1 MARALQR
8 FLPKRFRK
16 QRTVVPVVRLTGMI
30 AAESGGI
37 GRKALSMATVEPL
50 LDKAFE
56 IKDAPVVAIE
66 VNSPGGSPVQSRL
79 IFRRIRELA
88 EKHDRKVLVFCEDV
102 AASGG
107 YMIAC
112 AGDEIVGDPSSIVGS
127 IGVVSGGFGFV
138 DLIRRIGVERR
149 LYTAGRNK
157 ATLDPFSPEKP
168 EDVEHLKSLQL
179 DVHET
184 FIELVR
190 ERRAGRLKE
199 DEPDLFS
206 GQFWSARRG
215 MELGLVDRLGT
226 LHEVLSERFGPDVE
240 LERIRP
246 RRGLLGGRIGFGADA
261 AGAAA
266 ERLASVAEERA
277 LWARY
282 GL

>member
-1 MARALQR
+1 MAKGLQR

-16 QRTVVPVVRLTGMI
+16 QRTVVPVVRLMGMI

-37 GRKALSMATVEPL
+37 GRKALSMAAVEPL
-50 LDKAFE
+50 LDKAFK

-79 IFRRIRELA
+79 ICRRIRELA

-112 AGDEIVGDPSSIVGS
+112 AGDEIFADPSSIVGS

-190 ERRAGRLKE
+190 ERRAGRLRE
-199 DEPDLFS
+199 EEPDLFS

-215 MELGLVDRLGT
+215 LELGLVDRLGT
-226 LHEVLSERFGPDVE
+226 LHEVLAERFGPDVE
-240 LERIRP
+240 LERIQP
-246 RRGLLGGRIGFGADA
+246 RRGFLGGRIGFGASA

-266 ERLASVAEERA
+266 EGLASVAEERA
-277 LWARY
+277 LWARF

>member
-1 MARALQR
+1 MAKGLQR

-16 QRTVVPVVRLTGMI
+16 QRTAVPVVRLTGMI
-30 AAESGGI
+30 AADSGGI

-66 VNSPGGSPVQSRL
+66 INSPGGSPVQSRL

-112 AGDEIVGDPSSIVGS
+112 AGDEIIADPSSIVGS

-190 ERRAGRLKE
+190 ERRAGRLRE

-215 MELGLVDRLGT
+215 IELGLVDRLGT
-226 LHEVLSERFGPDVE
+226 LHEVLAERFGPDVE

-261 AGAAA
+261 AAAAA
-266 ERLASVAEERA
+266 ERLAGVAEERA
-277 LWARY
+277 LWSRF

>member
-1 MARALQR
+1 MAKGLQR

-16 QRTVVPVVRLTGMI
+16 QRTVVPVVRLMGTI

-37 GRKALSMATVEPL
+37 GRKALSMANVEPL

-79 IFRRIRELA
+79 ICRRIRELA
-88 EKHDRKVLVFCEDV
+88 GKHDRKVLVFCEDV

-112 AGDEIVGDPSSIVGS
+112 AGDEIFADPSSIVGS

-190 ERRAGRLKE
+190 ERRSGRLKE

-215 MELGLVDRLGT
+215 IELGLVDRLGT
-226 LHEVLSERFGPDVE
+226 LHEVLAERFGPDVE
-240 LERIRP
+240 LERIQP
-246 RRGLLGGRIGFGADA
+246 RRGLLGGRIGFGAEA

-266 ERLASVAEERA
+266 ERLATVAEERA

>member
-1 MARALQR
+1 MAKALQR

-112 AGDEIVGDPSSIVGS
+112 AGDEIVADPSSIVGS

-226 LHEVLSERFGPDVE
+226 LHEVLSERFGPEVE

-266 ERLASVAEERA
+266 ERLAGVAEERA

>member
-1 MARALQR
+1 M
-8 FLPKRFRK
+8 
-16 QRTVVPVVRLTGMI
+16 
-30 AAESGGI
+30 
-37 GRKALSMATVEPL
+37 
-50 LDKAFE
+50 
-56 IKDAPVVAIE
+56 
-66 VNSPGGSPVQSRL
+66 
-79 IFRRIRELA
+79 
-88 EKHDRKVLVFCEDV
+88 
-102 AASGG
+102 
-107 YMIAC
+107 
-112 AGDEIVGDPSSIVGS
+112 
-127 IGVVSGGFGFV
+127 
-138 DLIRRIGVERR
+138 ERR

-190 ERRAGRLKE
+190 ERRACRLKE

-266 ERLASVAEERA
+266 ERLAGVAEERA

>member
-1 MARALQR
+1 MAKALQR

-16 QRTVVPVVRLTGMI
+16 QRTIVPVVRLTGMI

-112 AGDEIVGDPSSIVGS
+112 AGDEIVADPSSIVGS

-190 ERRAGRLKE
+190 ERRACRLKE

-266 ERLASVAEERA
+266 ERLAGVAEERA

>member
-112 AGDEIVGDPSSIVGS
+112 AGDEIVADPSSIVGS

-226 LHEVLSERFGPDVE
+226 LHEVLAERFGPDVE

>member
-112 AGDEIVGDPSSIVGS
+112 AGDEIVADPSSIVGS

-266 ERLASVAEERA
+266 ERLAGVAEERA

>member
-1 MARALQR
+1 MAKALQR

-112 AGDEIVGDPSSIVGS
+112 AGDEIVADPSSIVGS

-266 ERLASVAEERA
+266 ERLAGVAEERA

>member
-1 MARALQR
+1 VAKALQR

-16 QRTVVPVVRLTGMI
+16 QRTIVPVVRLTGMI

-112 AGDEIVGDPSSIVGS
+112 AGDEIVADPSSIVGS

-190 ERRAGRLKE
+190 ERRACRLKE

-266 ERLASVAEERA
+266 ERLAGVAEERA